1 VTTRRKA
8 REEAFKMLFQLDLN
22 EEVDLQYISPF
33 MERLVSG
40 VLKYKEN
47 IDQLI
52 SKYLINWTIDRLS
65 IVDKTLLRIAVYE
78 ICFED
83 DIPYAVSINEAIE
96 LAHKYGDEKSSKFIN
111 GILSNLIKKG
121 DTKL

>member
-1 VTTRRKA
+1 MTTRRKA